1 MAIGTIT
8 PVTSFV
14 IGDRWM
20 KIFNVVG
27 AASYTTGGDVL
38 TPTQL
43 GFVIG
48 DAEFQVSAENSN
60 GVDASYDYANQKLKC
75 YSGAAEATAASNL
88 STSVFRVTAIGKYTT

>member
-1 MAIGTIT
+1 MPLGTIT

-27 AASYTTGGDVL
+27 AASYTTGGDAL
-38 TPTQL
+38 TPAQL
-43 GFVIG
+43 GFVG

-75 YSGAAEATAASNL
+75 FSGAAEATAASNL
-88 STSVFRVTAIGKYTT
+88 STSTFRVTAIGKYSL